1 MFSKD
6 TLALM
11 QAAVDAIIVIDH
23 HGRMAALNDAACLMF
38 GYRLDELLSE
48 NVSILMPEP
57 ERSAHDGYLAR
68 YLETG
73 KATIIGIGREITAQR
88 KDGTTFPARLSVGR
102 IADPGPPRF
111 VGIVRDVSAEREAS
125 AALNLERDRANA
137 YLELND
143 AILLM
148 LDTERRIVEINA
160 RGSDILGAPSADL
173 DGRDWLQFMH
183 GESERERGQFLLQS
197 ALAGTGSREREF
209 ASLGASGDRL
219 RIYWRCIARRD
230 ADGGPAGWLC
240 SGVDVTDQALRAED
254 AHLAQERL
262 TRVAR
267 LATMGEMAAGV
278 AHELN
283 QPLTAITTYASAAE
297 RCLEKPAPDLSQ
309 VRDVVREINAEGL
322 RAGEIIRRL
331 RQMVRT
337 DGFEE
342 RAAEDVNVL
351 VNEIHSLLAA
361 DARVHDARLR
371 VVLAEDLPRIM
382 GNAVQLQ
389 QVVLNLLRNALEALH
404 SKPAGTRDV
413 EISTHQTS
421 DGHVEIQISDNGP
434 GIDPSIADRLF
445 EPFCTTKGS
454 GTGLGLAISR
464 TIAHSHG
471 GTISSRPVNP
481 HGACF
486 FLRLPVAEDQIK

>member
-1 MFSKD
+1 MFSKG

-23 HGRMAALNDAACLMF
+23 RGRMTASNDAACQMF
-38 GYRLDELLSE
+38 GYRLDELLAE
-48 NVSILMPEP
+48 NVSMLMPEP
-57 ERSAHDGYLAR
+57 DRSAHDGYLAR

-73 KATIIGIGREITAQR
+73 TPHIIGIGRDVTATR
-88 KDGTTFPARLSVGR
+88 KDGTTFPVRLSVGR
-102 IADPGPPRF
+102 IADAGPPRF

-125 AALNLERDRANA
+125 AALKLERDRANA

-148 LDTERRIVEINA
+148 LDSERRVVELNA
-160 RGSDILGAPSADL
+160 RGSDILGAPSIDL
-173 DGRDWLQFMH
+173 HGRDWLQFIH
-183 GESERERGQFLLQS
+183 GDAERERARLLLQS
-197 ALAGTGSREREF
+197 ALGGAGSREREF
-209 ASLGASGDRL
+209 DARGAGGERL
-219 RIYWRCIARRD
+219 RIYWRCIARRA
-230 ADGGPAGWLC
+230 ADGSPAGWLC
-240 SGVDVTDQALRAED
+240 SGVDVTEQARRAEE

-267 LATMGEMAAGV
+267 FATMGEMAAGV

-283 QPLTAITTYASAAE
+283 QPLTAITTYARASE
-297 RCLEKPAPDLSQ
+297 RYLQQPEPDLAE
-309 VRDVVREINAEGL
+309 VREAVREINAEGL

-337 DGFEE
+337 DAPEE
-342 RAAEDVNVL
+342 HAIEDVNVL
-351 VNEIHSLLAA
+351 LDEIHSLLTA
-361 DARVHDARLR
+361 DARVHDVRLC
-371 VVLAEDLPRIM
+371 VALTKDLPRVM

-389 QVVLNLLRNALEALH
+389 QVVLNLVRNALEALAH
-404 SKPAGTRDV
+404 KPAGSRDV
-413 EISTHQTS
+413 EIATEWTH
-421 DGHVEIQISDNGP
+421 DGHVEIRVSDNGP

-464 TIAHSHG
+464 TIVQSHG
-471 GTISSRPVNP
+471 GTIGNRPVKPN
-481 HGACF
+481 GASF
-486 FLRLPVAEDQIK
+486 VVRLPVAEETAE

>member
-1 MFSKD
+1 MFSKG

-11 QAAVDAIIVIDH
+11 QAAVDAIIVIEHD
-23 HGRMAALNDAACLMF
+23 GRMAAFNEAACTMF
-38 GYRLDELLSE
+38 GYRLDEVLSK
-48 NVSILMPEP
+48 NVSMLMPEP
-57 ERSAHDGYLAR
+57 DRGAHDGYLGR

-73 KATIIGIGREITAQR
+73 KARIIGIGREVTALR
-88 KDGTTFPARLSVGR
+88 KDGSTFPVRLSVGR
-102 IADPGPPRF
+102 IAESAPPRF
-111 VGIVRDVSAEREAS
+111 VGIVRDVSAEHEAS
-125 AALNLERDRANA
+125 AALKLERDRANA

-160 RGSDILGAPSADL
+160 RGSDILGAPSIDL
-173 DGRDWLQFMH
+173 HGRDWLQFMN
-183 GESERERGQFLLQS
+183 GETEQERGRGLLEA
-197 ALAGTGSREREF
+197 ALGGGGFREREF
-209 ASLGASGDRL
+209 DSRNASNDRL
-219 RIYWRCIARRD
+219 RVYWRCIARRS
-230 ADGGPAGWLC
+230 ADGVPAGWLC
-240 SGVDVTDQALRAED
+240 AGVDVTEQALRAQD
-254 AHLAQERL
+254 AHLAQDRL

-283 QPLTAITTYASAAE
+283 QPLTAITTYARAAE
-297 RCLEKPAPDLSQ
+297 RCLEKQVPDLSQ
-309 VRDVVREINAEGL
+309 VREVVREINAEGM

-337 DGFEE
+337 DGAEE
-342 RAAEDVNVL
+342 HAVEDVNVL
-351 VNEIHSLLAA
+351 IDEIHSLIAA

-371 VVLAEDLPRIM
+371 VELAKDLPRIM

-389 QVVLNLLRNALEALH
+389 QVVLNLLRNALEALG
-404 SKPAGTRDV
+404 SKPLGAREV
-413 EISTHQTS
+413 EISTRVTT
-421 DGHVEIQISDNGP
+421 DGQVEIQVSDNGP

-445 EPFCTTKGS
+445 EPFSTTKGS

-471 GTISSRPVNP
+471 GTIGNQPANP

-486 FLRLPVAEDQIK
+486 FLRLPVAEDQVK